1 MAVQDNKFSKPVKL
15 RETQSL
21 SYLQAVLKEGMRI
34 HPSVAFILPRY
45 VPKGG
50 CTVAGKVLP
59 AGVSQLPERLRLP
72 IWS

>member
-1 MAVQDNKFSKPVKL
+1 MAVDDNKFSKPVKL

-45 VPKGG
+45 VPQGG
-50 CTVAGKVLP
+50 CTIAGKILP
-59 AGVSQLPERLRLP
+59 AGVSQLSEKLQLP
-72 IWS
+72 ILS